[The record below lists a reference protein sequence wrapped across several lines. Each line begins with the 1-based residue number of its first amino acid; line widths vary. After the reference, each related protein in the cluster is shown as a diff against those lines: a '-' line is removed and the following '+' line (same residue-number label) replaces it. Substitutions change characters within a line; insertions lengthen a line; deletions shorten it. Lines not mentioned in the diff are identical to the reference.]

1 MKFAFK
7 VFVYVVMINLYMN
20 TMRESK
26 KTESKQSALVTGGGT
41 QIVGNESLEKRAK
54 RKVIS
59 RSLVLNEID
68 IARAKGDKDK
78 MKAYWNRWH
87 YQNRMLENE
96 GVLFGKYCKNRFCR
110 VCTANRKADIINR
123 QHPTITQWQDIQFV
137 ILTAKAQPPKHLNT
151 WIKLTLKAVRRKFK
165 KENN

>member
-1 MKFAFK
+1 
-7 VFVYVVMINLYMN
+7 
-20 TMRESK
+20 
-26 KTESKQSALVTGGGT
+26 
-41 QIVGNESLEKRAK
+41 
-54 RKVIS
+54 
-59 RSLVLNEID
+59 
-68 IARAKGDKDK
+68 

-137 ILTAKAQPPKHLNT
+137 TLTAKAQPPKHLNT